1 MDAERNA
8 ANTAIDKMNTL
19 SGPLE
24 VTMSKI
30 SYADPI
36 NLMDSVS
43 SFLKSLERFNSIVD
57 EIAEVWHYSS
67 GPRPGLIS
75 NG

>member
-1 MDAERNA
+1 VDAERNA
-8 ANTAIDKMNTL
+8 ANTAIDKMNPL

-24 VTMSKI
+24 LTMSKI

-43 SFLKSLERFNSIVD
+43 SFLTSLEKFNSIVD
-57 EIAEVWHYSS
+57 EIAEV
-67 GPRPGLIS
+67 
-75 NG
+75 

>member
-1 MDAERNA
+1 VDAERNA

-30 SYADPI
+30 SDADPI

-43 SFLKSLERFNSIVD
+43 SFLTSLERFNSIVD
-57 EIAEVWHYSS
+57 EIAEV
-67 GPRPGLIS
+67 
-75 NG
+75 